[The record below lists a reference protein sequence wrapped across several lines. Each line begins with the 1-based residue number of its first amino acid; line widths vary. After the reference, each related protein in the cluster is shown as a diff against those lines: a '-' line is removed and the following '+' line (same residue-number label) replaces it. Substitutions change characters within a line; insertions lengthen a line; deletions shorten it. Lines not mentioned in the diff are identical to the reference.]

1 MRLFLES
8 AFIVLAGRAPHPER
22 RARTHPHFQRPRADS
37 GGWAGQHE
45 GPLRRSVRLDHAG
58 SLSSYIHSL
67 PPLTWYVCVC
77 ECRLLNWAGLRRQ
90 FPRNFWADPNEFF
103 TDGVLINLGSD
114 FGLMP
119 SLFEPSGVVQQEYFA
134 AGMPWPVLGIQY
146 REVARF
152 LACSCAFRHARHRLQ
167 DWRPEGHRVRVPSAY
182 RSALD
187 SPKSL

>member
-8 AFIVLAGRAPHPER
+8 AFIVLVGRAPHPER

-77 ECRLLNWAGLRRQ
+77 VNVGYSTGQGCGGSSRAISGPTRTSSSPTASSSTSAPTLASCLLSSSPRASSSKSTSLPVCRGL
-90 FPRNFWADPNEFF
+90 FLEFN
-103 TDGVLINLGSD
+103 TGKLLGS
-114 FGLMP
+114 
-119 SLFEPSGVVQQEYFA
+119 
-134 AGMPWPVLGIQY
+134 
-146 REVARF
+146 
-152 LACSCAFRHARHRLQ
+152 
-167 DWRPEGHRVRVPSAY
+167 
-182 RSALD
+182 
-187 SPKSL
+187 